1 MKKKQA
7 LAGTLA
13 LVLAGSLAAC
23 APDPGDTV
31 VDTLTMWARSST
43 QDYSQR
49 LVDVYNET
57 HTPKIELT
65 IVASDGFQQKVGAAA
80 GANSLPD
87 ILASDVVY
95 APNYAK
101 QGVYADITERI
112 GALDFKD
119 ALVKA
124 HVDASTFDGRSYAVP
139 HKVDSSFIF
148 YNKDLFTKAG
158 LDPEKPPVGYEEIY
172 QAAKA
177 IRGLGGDI
185 YGAYFPGNC
194 AGCNAYTSFGVAAAA
209 GELPIS
215 LDGQTANLDTKALND
230 WFGLYRRLF
239 AEGLVTPTAITGDT
253 STQQEPFLQGKAG
266 IWPNGSY
273 SIPKVSSTAEFEW
286 GYMPL
291 TTADGLRSGTF
302 VGGDVIGITS
312 STKAPDAAWKFIEW
326 SLGEEAQVEIVAKDG
341 SLPVRTDL
349 SDNEYTASDSRMVS
363 IVTGMANGFT
373 PSTRPYG
380 EAINSPNGPWLEAVR
395 GVVFGEAPDTALAKG
410 EAAVQAL
417 IDAAYS

>member
-1 MKKKQA
+1 MKKEQA

-13 LVLAGSLAAC
+13 LVLAASLGAC
-23 APDPGDTV
+23 APAPGGSAP
-31 VDTLTMWARSST
+31 DTLTMWARSST
-43 QDYSQR
+43 QDYSKR
-49 LVDVYNET
+49 LVDVYNES
-57 HTPKIELT
+57 HTPRIELT
-65 IVASDGFQQKVGAAA
+65 IVASDSFQQKVGAAA
-80 GANSLPD
+80 GAGSLPD

-101 QGVYADITERI
+101 QGVYADITDRI
-112 GALDFKD
+112 GALPFKD
-119 ALVKA
+119 SLVKA

-148 YNKDLFTKAG
+148 YNKDLFKKAG

-177 IRGLGGDI
+177 IRALGGDV

-215 LDGQTANLDTKALND
+215 LDGKTANLDTTSLNE
-230 WFGLYRRLF
+230 WFSLYRRLYTD
-239 AEGLVTPTAITGDT
+239 GLVTPTAITGDT

-273 SIPKVSSTAEFEW
+273 SIPKVASTAEFEW

-291 TTADGLRSGTF
+291 TTADGLKSGTF
-302 VGGDVIGITS
+302 VGGDVIGVTT
-312 STKAPDAAWKFIEW
+312 STKAADAAWTFIEW
-326 SLGEEAQVEIVAKDG
+326 SLSEEAQVEVVAKDG

-349 SDNEYTASDSRMVS
+349 SDNKYTASDPRMAA
-363 IVTGMANGFT
+363 ITAGMANGFT

-395 GVVFGEAPDTALAKG
+395 GVVFGEQPDTALAEG
-410 EAAVQAL
+410 QAAVQAL
-417 IDAAYS
+417 IDAAY